1 MSDGVLSQDEIDALL
16 GGDAIPSMPSDVDVS
31 GQNASDSMDLS
42 GIIELLDPVADNL
55 GESLTATLSK
65 KVSSG
70 KPDIQMV
77 VREDLLTAL
86 PDEIVEFK
94 SNFKGGLT
102 GIHLHLIS
110 RDDALKIATSMI
122 GQDGLELDETTIGAV
137 GEAVNQINGISLAA
151 IGEKVSDAI
160 LPDVPE
166 GQVIPRESISLPEGQ
181 IIQAI
186 YNVEVEDQGS
196 IEIREIFDLDMLGSF
211 IGRQALSSDTDSLN
225 SFKSLMGTAPAAN
238 QMSNSGQVSFNTS
251 MSSGLD
257 SPLLGVSG
265 DNASARPN
273 VQGIQLPN
281 LSPLSSAG
289 EKRNI
294 GLLMDVSMELS
305 VELGRTKWKIKDILG
320 IGEGTI
326 VELDKLAGEPVDI
339 LVNNNLLA
347 KGEVVVIDENFG
359 VRITEIVTTIDRMTE
374 H

>member
-16 GGDAIPSMPSDVDVS
+16 GGDAIPSMPSDT
-31 GQNASDSMDLS
+31 GAGGPNASGSMDLS
-42 GIIELLDPVADNL
+42 GITELLEPVADNL
-55 GESLTATLSK
+55 GESLTAALSK
-65 KVSSG
+65 KVSFG
-70 KPDIQMV
+70 KPDIQIV
-77 VREDLLTAL
+77 AREDLLPVL

-102 GIHLHLIS
+102 GMHLHLIS
-110 RDDALKIATSMI
+110 RDDALKIAAPMI

-137 GEAVNQINGISLAA
+137 GEAVNQINGITLAA

-166 GQVIPRESISLPEGQ
+166 GQVIPKATIGLPDGQ

-196 IEIREIFDLDMLGSF
+196 FEIREIFEMEMLSSF
-211 IGRQALSSDTDSLN
+211 IGKQTLSSDADSLS
-225 SFKSLMGTAPAAN
+225 SFESLMETAPAAN
-238 QMSNSGQVSFNTS
+238 QMSNPGQVSLNMD
-251 MSSGLD
+251 MSSGLG
-257 SPLLGVSG
+257 SPLIGVSG
-265 DNASARPN
+265 DNASARPS

-289 EKRNI
+289 EQRNI